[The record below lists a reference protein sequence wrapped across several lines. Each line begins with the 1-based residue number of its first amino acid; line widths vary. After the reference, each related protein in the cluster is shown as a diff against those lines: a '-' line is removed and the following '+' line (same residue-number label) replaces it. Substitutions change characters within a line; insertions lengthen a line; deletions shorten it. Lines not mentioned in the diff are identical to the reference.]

1 MARCLNLFYT
11 KKQNICWEVPIENDK
26 WRKKR
31 SRHSIDVKLSN
42 EITVWVSRRTKKK
55 ASKTWNW
62 EPLSKITNG
71 PEWRTRVLVHARIHP
86 CTCTRRQMALV
97 WDLCS
102 SKKRTVVGKSDGFF
116 NVGLGAAGVEGEE
129 EKLMEMYA
137 LPVEH
142 IHESFLTST
151 PLQAN
156 DQTEPRRSSIVQR
169 KMCVLSVWSSI
180 ASWANLSCELDTFWL
195 EMATYILM
203 LRKWNAAI
211 WEFLERLY
219 FIQVKIYN
227 EIFRKYR
234 WYIGRKYWYFYH
246 WLFRS
251 MIFLYVYIYIKE

>member
-1 MARCLNLFYT
+1 M
-11 KKQNICWEVPIENDK
+11 
-26 WRKKR
+26 
-31 SRHSIDVKLSN
+31 
-42 EITVWVSRRTKKK
+42 
-55 ASKTWNW
+55 WNW

-169 KMCVLSVWSSI
+169 KMYVLSVWSSI
-180 ASWANLSCELDTFWL
+180 AFWTNLSCELDTFWL
-195 EMATYILM
+195 EMAMYILI

-211 WEFLERLY
+211 WEFLECLY

-227 EIFRKYR
+227 KRNEMFRKYR
-234 WYIGRKYWYFYH
+234 WYIGRKHRYFYY

-251 MIFLYVYIYIKE
+251 MIFFYIKE

>member
-1 MARCLNLFYT
+1 MSA
-11 KKQNICWEVPIENDK
+11 
-26 WRKKR
+26 
-31 SRHSIDVKLSN
+31 
-42 EITVWVSRRTKKK
+42 SRRTKKK

-86 CTCTRRQMALV
+86 CTCTRAQAALV

-116 NVGLGAAGVEGEE
+116 NVWDWEPRGWEGEE

-169 KMCVLSVWSSI
+169 KMYVLSAWSSI
-180 ASWANLSCELDTFWL
+180 ASWTNLSCELDTFWL
-195 EMATYILM
+195 EMATCILM
-203 LRKWNAAI
+203 LGKWNAAI
-211 WEFLERLY
+211 WEFFERLY
-219 FIQVKIYN
+219 FIQNI
-227 EIFRKYR
+227 
-234 WYIGRKYWYFYH
+234 
-246 WLFRS
+246 
-251 MIFLYVYIYIKE
+251 

>member
-1 MARCLNLFYT
+1 MSA
-11 KKQNICWEVPIENDK
+11 
-26 WRKKR
+26 
-31 SRHSIDVKLSN
+31 
-42 EITVWVSRRTKKK
+42 SRRTKKK

-86 CTCTRRQMALV
+86 CTCTRAQAALV

-116 NVGLGAAGVEGEE
+116 NVWDWEPRGWEGEE

-169 KMCVLSVWSSI
+169 KMYVLSAWSSI
-180 ASWANLSCELDTFWL
+180 ASWTNLSCELDTFWL
-195 EMATYILM
+195 EMATCILM
-203 LRKWNAAI
+203 LGKWNAAI

-227 EIFRKYR
+227 KRNEMFRISLIYR
-234 WYIGRKYWYFYH
+234 
-246 WLFRS
+246 
-251 MIFLYVYIYIKE
+251 

>member
-1 MARCLNLFYT
+1 MSA
-11 KKQNICWEVPIENDK
+11 
-26 WRKKR
+26 
-31 SRHSIDVKLSN
+31 
-42 EITVWVSRRTKKK
+42 SRRTKKK

-71 PEWRTRVLVHARIHP
+71 PEWRTRVLVYARIHP
-86 CTCTRRQMALV
+86 CTCTRAQTALV

-116 NVGLGAAGVEGEE
+116 NVWDWEPRGWEGEE

-169 KMCVLSVWSSI
+169 KMYVLSAWSSI
-180 ASWANLSCELDTFWL
+180 ASWTNLSCELDTFWL
-195 EMATYILM
+195 EMATCILM
-203 LRKWNAAI
+203 LGKWNAAI

-227 EIFRKYR
+227 KRNEMFRISLIYR
-234 WYIGRKYWYFYH
+234 
-246 WLFRS
+246 
-251 MIFLYVYIYIKE
+251 

>member
-1 MARCLNLFYT
+1 MSA
-11 KKQNICWEVPIENDK
+11 
-26 WRKKR
+26 
-31 SRHSIDVKLSN
+31 
-42 EITVWVSRRTKKK
+42 SRRTKKK

-86 CTCTRRQMALV
+86 CTCTRAQAALV

-116 NVGLGAAGVEGEE
+116 NVWDWEPRGWEGEE

-169 KMCVLSVWSSI
+169 KMYVLSAWSSI
-180 ASWANLSCELDTFWL
+180 ASWTNLSCELDTFWL
-195 EMATYILM
+195 EMATCILM
-203 LRKWNAAI
+203 LGKWNAAI

-219 FIQVKIYN
+219 FIRVKIYN
-227 EIFRKYR
+227 KRNEMFRISLIYR
-234 WYIGRKYWYFYH
+234 
-246 WLFRS
+246 
-251 MIFLYVYIYIKE
+251 

>member
-1 MARCLNLFYT
+1 MSA
-11 KKQNICWEVPIENDK
+11 
-26 WRKKR
+26 
-31 SRHSIDVKLSN
+31 
-42 EITVWVSRRTKKK
+42 SRRTKKK

-86 CTCTRRQMALV
+86 CTCTRAQAALV

-116 NVGLGAAGVEGEE
+116 NVWDWEPRGWEGEE

-169 KMCVLSVWSSI
+169 KMYVLSAWSSI
-180 ASWANLSCELDTFWL
+180 ASWTNLSCELDTFWL
-195 EMATYILM
+195 EMATCILM
-203 LRKWNAAI
+203 LGKWNAAI

-227 EIFRKYR
+227 KRNEMFRKYR
-234 WYIGRKYWYFYH
+234 
-246 WLFRS
+246 
-251 MIFLYVYIYIKE
+251 